1 MSIRTNMVDDVD
13 LARERIKLLL
23 DDAELEIVAECS
35 NGSAAIKAITS
46 LKPELVFLDIQ
57 MPKISGFEVVE
68 AIGVEEM
75 PALIFVTAYDEFALR
90 AFEVNAVDY
99 LLKPF
104 DEARLNR
111 AVARAKR
118 EIGRQTPAVEMEE
131 KLRRLL
137 KEVRSGPKYLKRIPV
152 KSARGT
158 TLVLTEEIDWIGS
171 AGHYLELHAGGEKHL
186 IREQLSRLEAKLDPE
201 KFVRI
206 HRSIIV
212 NLDSIKSLHP
222 LFNGD
227 HLVVLK
233 TGQELNLSRIY
244 REKLIALC
252 TRGKVKR
259 FLNNA
264 ARRYTSL
271 QAMKRVIES
280 HLCASYEDVFG
291 HDALRA

>member
-1 MSIRTNMVDDVD
+1 MSIRAIIVDDVD

-23 DDAELEIVAECS
+23 SDIEIEIVAECA
-35 NGSAAIKAITS
+35 NGREAIKAITG

-75 PALIFVTAYDEFALR
+75 PAVIFVTAYDEFALR
-90 AFEVNAVDY
+90 AFEINAVDY

-104 DEARLNR
+104 DEARLKR
-111 AVARAKR
+111 AVERAKR
-118 EIGRQTPAVEMEE
+118 EIGRRAPAAEMEE

-137 KEVRSGPKYLKRIPV
+137 KEVRGEQKYLKRIPV
-152 KSARGT
+152 KSARNT
-158 TLVLTEEIDWIGS
+158 TLVLTEDVDWIGA
-171 AGHYLELHAGGEKHL
+171 AGHYLELHAGGETHL
-186 IREQLSRLEAKLDPE
+186 IREQLSKLEAKLDPE

-227 HLVVLK
+227 HIVVL
-233 TGQELNLSRIY
+233 TNGQELNLSRTY
-244 REKLIALC
+244 HEKLIALLM
-252 TRGKVKR
+252 R
-259 FLNNA
+259 
-264 ARRYTSL
+264 
-271 QAMKRVIES
+271 
-280 HLCASYEDVFG
+280 
-291 HDALRA
+291 